1 MNINMITPAYESFVN
16 NVIMEAYKTKVDNS
30 SRMDLCK
37 KIVSDKN
44 ELSKLDKI
52 MRKKLAIKYKNP
64 LLPIYGHNQPIKFTG
79 KSPSENDF
87 CPFHDVEYGN
97 IETLNILAI
106 IFYHSMTDQYLNY
119 LTKWINTHIRDGNEV
134 IAYDVKEWT
143 RSRIEY
149 DPFDKKV
156 LSIDFCD

>member
-1 MNINMITPAYESFVN
+1 MISPVYESFVN

-52 MRKKLAIKYKNP
+52 MRKQLAIKYKNP

-87 CPFHDVEYGN
+87 
-97 IETLNILAI
+97 
-106 IFYHSMTDQYLNY
+106 
-119 LTKWINTHIRDGNEV
+119 
-134 IAYDVKEWT
+134 
-143 RSRIEY
+143 
-149 DPFDKKV
+149 
-156 LSIDFCD
+156 LSIS

>member
-1 MNINMITPAYESFVN
+1 MISPVYESFIN
-16 NVIMEAYKTKVDNS
+16 DITMEVYKEEIKIQDS

-37 KIVSDKN
+37 KIASDKN

-52 MRKKLAIKYKNP
+52 MRKQLVIKYKNP
-64 LLPIYGHNQPIKFTG
+64 LLPIYGHKQPIKFTG

-87 CPFHDVEYGN
+87 DPFDDIEYGN
-97 IETLNILAI
+97 SDIFNIPVI
-106 IFYHSMTDQYLNY
+106 IFYYSMTDQYLNY
-119 LTKWINTHIRDGNEV
+119 LTKWINTHTHDGNEV
-134 IAYDVKEWT
+134 IAYDVNEWT

-156 LSIDFCD
+156 LNIDFCD